1 MIDIKRIRKEPDV
14 IKEALALRDDNPE
27 LIDQIL
33 ALDAKRREWVS
44 QTDMLK
50 AERNA
55 LSQQVAK
62 QKAENKSADVSEW
75 VEKSKIIGEQI
86 KSNDEQVTLLESQQ
100 QAIVSLLPNI
110 PSEKT
115 PRGADESQNVEIRR
129 WGEPRVFNFE
139 PLPHWDLGPN
149 LNMMDFE
156 RASKLSGSRFVVLKN
171 KIAAL
176 NRALISFMLDV
187 HTVEHGYTEMNV
199 PHLVKRESMFATG
212 QLPKFE
218 EEAYRTDPD
227 DYFLIPTAEIFLAG
241 MHRDEIL
248 SEKDLP
254 LKYVAYSS
262 CYRREA
268 GSYGKD
274 VRGMIRVHQFEKVE
288 LVKYCTPE
296 TSFDE
301 LERLTADAERIL
313 QLLELPY
320 RVVSLCTGDL
330 GFGAALTYDLEVWL
344 PSYQKYREI
353 SSCSN
358 DTDFQARRANV
369 RYRNAENKM
378 AYVHTLNG
386 SGLAVGRTLVA
397 VLENYQNPDGSITV
411 PKRLVPYMRGTEII
425 P

>member
-1 MIDIKRIRKEPDV
+1 
-14 IKEALALRDDNPE
+14 
-27 LIDQIL
+27 
-33 ALDAKRREWVS
+33 
-44 QTDMLK
+44 
-50 AERNA
+50 
-55 LSQQVAK
+55 
-62 QKAENKSADVSEW
+62 
-75 VEKSKIIGEQI
+75 
-86 KSNDEQVTLLESQQ
+86 
-100 QAIVSLLPNI
+100 
-110 PSEKT
+110 
-115 PRGADESQNVEIRR
+115 
-129 WGEPRVFNFE
+129 
-139 PLPHWDLGPN
+139 
-149 LNMMDFE
+149 
-156 RASKLSGSRFVVLKN
+156 
-171 KIAAL
+171 
-176 NRALISFMLDV
+176 
-187 HTVEHGYTEMNV
+187 
-199 PHLVKRESMFATG
+199 
-212 QLPKFE
+212 
-218 EEAYRTDPD
+218 
-227 DYFLIPTAEIFLAG
+227 G

>member
-1 MIDIKRIRKEPDV
+1 MLDIKFIRKEPEKV
-14 IKEALALRDDNPE
+14 KEALSWRNDNPD
-27 LIDQIL
+27 LVDQIL
-33 ALDAKRREWVS
+33 ELDKKRRECVS
-44 QTDMLK
+44 QTDVLK
-50 AERNA
+50 AERNS

-62 QKAENKSADVSEW
+62 IKSEDKTADVASLI
-75 VEKSKIIGEQI
+75 EKSKLLGEQI
-86 KSNDEQVTLLESQQ
+86 KENDVILSRLEEQQLS
-100 QAIVSLLPNI
+100 IVSLLPNM
-110 PSEKT
+110 PSEQT
-115 PRGADESQNVEIRR
+115 PKGKDENSNKEIRR
-129 WGEPRVFNFE
+129 WGEPRVFDFE
-139 PLPHWDLGPN
+139 PLPHWDLGPK
-149 LNMMDFE
+149 LGMMDFE
-156 RASKLSGSRFVVLKN
+156 RASKLSGSRFVVLKD
-171 KIAAL
+171 KISAL
-176 NRALISFMLDV
+176 NRALIAFMLDT
-187 HTVEHGYTEMNV
+187 HTLKHGYVEVNV

-248 SEKDLP
+248 NEKELP

-288 LVKYCTPE
+288 LVTYCTPE
-296 TSFDE
+296 TSFQT
-301 LERLTADAERIL
+301 LEQLTSDAERIL

-320 RVVSLCTGDL
+320 RVVSLCTGDI

-344 PSYQKYREI
+344 PSYQNYREI

-358 DTDFQARRANV
+358 DTDFQARRANM
-369 RYRNAENKM
+369 RYRNSQNKLDF
-378 AYVHTLNG
+378 VHTLNG

-397 VLENYQNPDGSITV
+397 ILENYQNPDGSIRV
-411 PKRLVPYMRGTEII
+411 PQCLIPYMNGNVTIS
-425 P
+425 

>member
-1 MIDIKRIRKEPDV
+1 MIDIKKIRKEPDH
-14 IKEALALRDDNPE
+14 IKEALSIRNDNPD
-27 LIDQIL
+27 LVDQIL
-33 ALDAKRREWVS
+33 ALDAQRREWVA
-44 QTDMLK
+44 QTDALK
-50 AERNA
+50 AERNT
-55 LSQQVAK
+55 LSQLVAK
-62 QKAENKSADVSEW
+62 QKAENKSADVSHW
-75 VEKSKIIGEQI
+75 VEKSKAIGDQI
-86 KSNDEQVTLLESQQ
+86 KANDERLAQLESQQ

-110 PSEKT
+110 PSDKV
-115 PRGADESQNVEIRR
+115 PRGTDENHNVEVRR
-129 WGEPRVFNFE
+129 WGEPRVFDFE
-139 PLPHWDLGPN
+139 PLPHWDLGSN

-156 RASKLSGSRFVVLKN
+156 RASKLSGSRFVVLKD
-171 KIAAL
+171 KVATL

-187 HTVEHGYTEMNV
+187 HTREHGYVEVNV

-218 EEAYRTDPD
+218 QEAYRTDPD
-227 DYFLIPTAEIFLAG
+227 DFFLIPTAEIFLAG

-248 SEKDLP
+248 SEKELP

-288 LVKYCTPE
+288 LVKYTTPE

-301 LERLTADAERIL
+301 LEKLTADEERIL

-320 RVVSLCTGDL
+320 RVVLLCTGDL

-344 PSYQKYREI
+344 PSYQKYREV

-358 DTDFQARRANV
+358 DTDFQARRGNM
-369 RYRNAENKM
+369 RYRNAQNKM
-378 AYVHTLNG
+378 EFVHTLNG
-386 SGLAVGRTLVA
+386 SGLAVGRTLIA

-411 PKRLVPYMRGTEII
+411 PKRLIPYMNSIEII